1 MIKKKCF
8 ENNWIISKY
17 KEIQADPILIEK
29 AIYAFELL
37 GNLKRYKSFK

>member
-17 KEIQADPILIEK
+17 REIKADPILIEK
-29 AIYAFELL
+29 ALYVLAKDQKNIPNYW
-37 GNLKRYKSFK
+37 